1 MIRLPLCACDTI
13 AIEPNPLS
21 LPVGARIQYNAIIA
35 ASSGITLRPSVYVRI
50 VSPVKRPQ
58 WINECYLASFHRGG
72 GPKWL
77 I

>member
-50 VSPVKRPQ
+50 VSPVRRPQ

-77 I
+77 V

>member
-21 LPVGARIQYNAIIA
+21 LPVGTHIQYNAIIA
-35 ASSGITLRPSVYVRI
+35 SFWGSIYVRI
-50 VSPVKRPQ
+50 VFPVKHPR
-58 WINECYLASFHRGG
+58 WIHERCLASFHRGG